1 MYQADNLSIV
11 NTIVDLQS
19 RGFNY
24 DFCFV
29 NDKLFC
35 AQQKQF
41 LSEDEFNI
49 LEMYRFPCYDK
60 LMHETVIYG
69 LESLQYV
76 MKGILLNSF
85 RGSAVPLPPIIIKK
99 VCRFWIN
106 NKGILIN
113 K

>member
-1 MYQADNLSIV
+1 MYEADNIAII

-19 RGFNY
+19 RGFYN

-29 NDKLFC
+29 HDRLFC

-41 LSEDEFNI
+41 LSEDEFTI

-60 LMHETVIYG
+60 KMQETVVYG
-69 LESLQYV
+69 IEAAQYF

-85 RGSAVPLPPIIIKK
+85 SGAVTVMPPAIMKK
-99 VCRFWIN
+99 ICKFRTYNIV
-106 NKGILIN
+106 
-113 K
+113 